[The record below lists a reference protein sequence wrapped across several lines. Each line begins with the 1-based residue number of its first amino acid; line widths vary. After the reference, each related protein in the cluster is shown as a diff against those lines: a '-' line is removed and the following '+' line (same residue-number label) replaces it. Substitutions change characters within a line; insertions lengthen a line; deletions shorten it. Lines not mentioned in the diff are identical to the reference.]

1 MLVMPEIKAFNFV
14 ILGALGG
21 GVTTNMSMDLYGK
34 SLSSLIAGYR
44 SRGPRGQSGRGPIPL
59 GRWI

>member
-21 GVTTNMSMDLYGK
+21 GGTINMSVDLYGK
-34 SLSSLIAGYR
+34 SLSSLM
-44 SRGPRGQSGRGPIPL
+44 L
-59 GRWI
+59 GIEVADLADNQAEG